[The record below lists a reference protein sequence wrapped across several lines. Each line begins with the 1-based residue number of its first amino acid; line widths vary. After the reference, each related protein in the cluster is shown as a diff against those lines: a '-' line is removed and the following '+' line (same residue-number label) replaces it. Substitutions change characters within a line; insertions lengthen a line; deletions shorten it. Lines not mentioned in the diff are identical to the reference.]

1 MQATHI
7 ILERNG
13 AFTGTENQNTER
25 GWVELALR
33 VLITK
38 ELNILRLYLVLTSL
52 ISVISWSFI
61 PVQVNVEGGKEVAAN
76 SIGLE
81 SIGSM
86 TREEGNKSLPQPPVS
101 EITQ

>member
-13 AFTGTENQNTER
+13 AFIGTENQNTER
-25 GWVELALR
+25 EWVELALR

-38 ELNILRLYLVLTSL
+38 ELNVLRLYLVLTSL
-52 ISVISWSFI
+52 ISVISWSLI
-61 PVQVNVEGGKEVAAN
+61 PVQVNVEGGKEVAAD

-86 TREEGNKSLPQPPVS
+86 TREEGNKKVFLNHLCLK
-101 EITQ
+101 